1 MDSEGIQDPARGLN
15 ATCPCISKPFFKN
28 QTNLRELLHS
38 HTHRVRDPSSKR
50 EDLAITAMDSFS
62 VSDLE
67 AGVSRIPPPL
77 TMTSS
82 CSPVLPRRRRSYK
95 ALGSGTTPGFF
106 FESLPD
112 DEPHYFLDSCFL
124 CKKPLGSNRD
134 IFMYRGDTPFCSEE
148 CRQEQIEMDENNEKN
163 RKLSSIKDQKKKK
176 SSSPSKAQNN
186 LHFRPGTVVAG

>member
-1 MDSEGIQDPARGLN
+1 MDSQGIQDPARGLN

-38 HTHRVRDPSSKR
+38 ETHHQKR
-50 EDLAITAMDSFS
+50 EDLAITAMDTFS

-67 AGVSRIPPPL
+67 AGVSGIPPPQ

-134 IFMYRGDTPFCSEE
+134 IFMYRFVF
-148 CRQEQIEMDENNEKN
+148 
-163 RKLSSIKDQKKKK
+163 LKKKTIFFIVR
-176 SSSPSKAQNN
+176 SVNIYIYIY
-186 LHFRPGTVVAG
+186 L